1 MSYGKRK
8 FYMNKK
14 YRDIVASDIRGHEAR
29 FRSQVDE
36 SGRDD
41 CWFWTGFATQAQDGS
56 EVPWLT
62 TGNRGKLNCRRV
74 MYAFENGIAPA
85 EYRYH
90 ASCGWSLCVNPRHIE
105 LEEMKGESFVAAN
118 GREYFIAASESE
130 TSGARTHRLYA

>member
-29 FRSQVDE
+29 FRSQVDVGE
-36 SGRDD
+36 LGD
-41 CWFWTGFATQAQDGS
+41 CWFWTGFATYAQDGS

-62 TGNRGKLNCRRV
+62 TSKRGKLNCRRV
-74 MYAFENGIAPA
+74 MYAFENEVAPA

-105 LEEMKGESFVAAN
+105 LEEMQGESFTAPNGRDYFVAAT
-118 GREYFIAASESE
+118 ESE
-130 TSGARTHRLYA
+130 TPGARLQRQYA